1 MPNTMKVMLERFYYF
16 ANASKAPI
24 YPDSDN
30 SSRPDLHDGSWTFW
44 RDDPQMPPTNTK
56 FVYPDPMADLKMN
69 DHGGS
74 SAPYTPPDNE
84 KIFKEKAKKFAN
96 LTKHHKNDQHKHHH
110 TNQTAVP
117 PPNRKAPPPPVQKHQ
132 SYNIS
137 SPNVQKVEPSVVIEG
152 IGNLIEPQINP
163 LAPTTATPFVPATTE
178 NSFLHLKPTE
188 PPVIDIQNVLMDDGS
203 GNGPIISPT
212 PEYTAPTKAPP
223 KPLKPVTLGEV
234 ISGRNGKKTSTG
246 DKNLGTKLHSDEI
259 KIDLPQVYDVIDETD
274 NPPASQAPTEI
285 PVIHN
290 IYDVIDINKEQ
301 TKATSKQQDVAPETL
316 KKPVKPAK
324 KIQTKLAPAPK
335 ITPPAHA
342 PPASPLST
350 FFKPK
355 PHPTRVV
362 QPAPHKFTGD
372 IVMDGHRFHV
382 EGTETG
388 DTDWLMKDFAP
399 GRIVFTSFLQV
410 RRPSYKLM
418 QHVMGLVRSRLGCI
432 LCKLVDHQRRNI

>member
-1 MPNTMKVMLERFYYF
+1 MPNTMKVMLERFYHF

-30 SSRPDLHDGSWTFW
+30 SSRPDMHDGSWTFW
-44 RDDPQMPPTNTK
+44 RDDPHMPPTNSQ

-96 LTKHHKNDQHKHHH
+96 ITKHHKNHKNLLANH
-110 TNQTAVP
+110 TAVP
-117 PPNRKAPPPPVQKHQ
+117 PPVHKAPPPPTTKHQ
-132 SYNIS
+132 TYNIS
-137 SPNVQKVEPSVVIEG
+137 SPSVQKVEPSVVIEG

-163 LAPTTATPFVPATTE
+163 LAPTTAAPFTQPTTE
-178 NSFLHLKPTE
+178 SSFMRVKPTE
-188 PPVIDIQNVLMDDGS
+188 PPVIDIQNVLMEDAGS
-203 GNGPIISPT
+203 GKEPVISPT
-212 PEYTAPTKAPP
+212 SEYLSPTKPP
-223 KPLKPVTLGEV
+223 SKPFKPVSLGEV
-234 ISGRNGKKTSTG
+234 ISGRNNKKTPTG
-246 DKNLGTKLHSDEI
+246 ETNLGTKLHSDEI

-274 NPPASQAPTEI
+274 NPPASQAPKEI

-290 IYDVIDINKEQ
+290 IYDVIDVNKEK
-301 TKATSKQQDVAPETL
+301 TKATSNQHDTGSATL
-316 KKPVKPAK
+316 KKPKKPET
-324 KIQTKLAPAPK
+324 KIPPKPAPAPK

-355 PHPTRVV
+355 PHPTKVV
-362 QPAPHKFTGD
+362 HPAPHKFTGD

-388 DTDWLMKDFAP
+388 DTNWLMKDFGP
-399 GRIVFTSFLQV
+399 GR
-410 RRPSYKLM
+410 KLF
-418 QHVMGLVRSRLGCI
+418 
-432 LCKLVDHQRRNI
+432 